1 MCYEDGDDMVHP
13 YVPTVC
19 PLGDGPIPQTYDCGR
34 DDYFNPDPAPGSYLA
49 THWNVYNSAFMAP
62 CTQLGKACGDTVVPA
77 PPVNTALPTVT
88 GAAQPGAVLT
98 ASAGTWLNSPTSYA
112 LQWQRAAGDD
122 WASVAGAIGA
132 SYVTSAA
139 DAGAALRVVV
149 TATNADGSAIVASA
163 PTDPIAALA
172 PPLPVAKPNPSLR
185 IALRD
190 RARHAK
196 GTLAATIVAV
206 PAGREVRTAAA
217 KIAVTAG
224 TWRLRLCAGPKRGP
238 LRCALTKRVR
248 TRARSVRLPGA
259 RVLVRSASG
268 PLRIT
273 AALVDKRQR
282 VRAQGSA
289 AGA

>member
-1 MCYEDGDDMVHP
+1 M
-13 YVPTVC
+13 
-19 PLGDGPIPQTYDCGR
+19 
-34 DDYFNPDPAPGSYLA
+34 
-49 THWNVYNSAFMAP
+49 
-62 CTQLGKACGDTVVPA
+62 
-77 PPVNTALPTVT
+77 TA
-88 GAAQPGAVLT
+88 
-98 ASAGTWLNSPTSYA
+98 
-112 LQWQRAAGDD
+112 
-122 WASVAGAIGA
+122 
-132 SYVTSAA
+132 AA

-149 TATNADGSAIVASA
+149 TATNEDGSAIVASA
-163 PTDPIAALA
+163 PTAPIAAIA
-172 PPLPVAKPNPSLR
+172 PPPVAKPNPSLR

-217 KIAVTAG
+217 KVAVTAG
-224 TWRLRLCAGPKRGP
+224 TWRLRLCAGPKGGP
-238 LRCALTKRVR
+238 LRCTLTKRVR
-248 TRARSVRLPGA
+248 TRGRSVRLPAA

-289 AGA
+289 ASA